1 MREDRRD
8 ALLDF
13 LLEAV
18 ADGGTAAFPAH
29 VLAGL
34 RRVVG
39 CEAVS
44 YMEWSPQQL
53 LEQSLAAAD
62 SEQVLQV
69 WAGYRQ
75 VRQEDPLPGGAERG
89 SPLPD
94 REWLGEPL
102 MISDFIT
109 DREFRRGGLYADM
122 CRPFGVRAVMKVF
135 LPTGG
140 ATGAAFV
147 FETTRGRF
155 TETDRLAVRRLVPHL
170 AQLRR
175 NAHARRTYPALVD
188 STAAARAKLGRLTPR
203 EQVVLARAA
212 AGETNTAIAQ
222 ALFVSAGTIRK
233 HLEHIYGKLEV
244 RGRTEA
250 AAIYTKERVVTN
262 TVAGI
267 PSSTQAPVQ
276 ILATDGGGMNRRA

>member
-1 MREDRRD
+1 MRADRRE

-18 ADGGTAAFPAH
+18 ADGGTTPFPAH

-44 YMEWSPQQL
+44 YMEWSPLEL
-53 LEQSLAAAD
+53 LEQSLAAEEPD
-62 SEQVLQV
+62 QVLQV

-75 VRQEDPLPGGAERG
+75 VRHEDPLPGGAGCG

-94 REWLGEPL
+94 RDWLGQPL
-102 MISDFIT
+102 MISDFLS
-109 DREFRRGGLYADM
+109 DREFRRRGLYAEM
-122 CRPFGVRAVMKVF
+122 CKPFGVRAVMKVF

-140 ATGAAFV
+140 ATGAALV
-147 FETTRGRF
+147 FETARSRF
-155 TETDRLAVRRLVPHL
+155 TQTDRLTLQCLVPHL

-175 NAHARRTYPALVD
+175 NAHARVTYPALID
-188 STAAARAKLGRLTPR
+188 STAAARVKLQRLTPR

-212 AGETNTAIAQ
+212 AGETNTVIAQ
-222 ALFVSAGTIRK
+222 ALFVSPGTIRK

-250 AAIYTKERVVTN
+250 AAIYAQEQMVKQN
-262 TVAGI
+262 TAWTPGRAPSAGDGTG
-267 PSSTQAPVQ
+267 PWRGESE
-276 ILATDGGGMNRRA
+276 AT